1 MRVGVD
7 ATCWSNRRGYGRYTR
22 ALLTALLELDPQNHY
37 TFFADYESEE
47 FPLPS
52 GVEICRIATKVPTIQ
67 AAGADSRRSVADLW
81 AVAHAVRR
89 ANTDVIFFPSEYT
102 YVPVLTKTPQIV
114 TLHDATSELVPEM
127 VFPNQRAR
135 FFFGAKKRMAVRLAR
150 IAADRLGV
158 LAPPPAREAR
168 NSAGAT
174 ASGGRSAGPDFS
186 SSGFFV
192 RQLKPRRVGES
203 PHKRR
208 CLIYVGGFTP
218 HKNLLMLLDVFREL
232 VSRGSFP
239 DLRLVYVGD
248 YANDPFHSSYGE
260 LSQRVREAR
269 LEERVLF
276 TGRLSDEDLVVL
288 LNRSDALVLPSFSE
302 GFGLPGVEAA
312 ACGKPVLA
320 TTESPLPELL
330 GEGAIAVA
338 PADRAGWLAA
348 IERVLTDETLRER
361 MGKAGLAAAGRLS
374 WKNSASQL
382 LSVFHEVQPNG
393 ASS

>member
-22 ALLTALLELDPQNHY
+22 ALLTALLELDQQNHY

-81 AVAHAVRR
+81 AVAQAIRG
-89 ANTDVIFFPSEYT
+89 ANADVIFFPSEYT
-102 YVPVLTKTPQIV
+102 YVPVITRTPQIV

-135 FFFGAKKRMAVRLAR
+135 FLFGAKKRMAVRLAR
-150 IAADRLGV
+150 ILLTVSEYSRRRLREKLGIPLERLRV
-158 LAPPPAREAR
+158 VGEAPDPIFRPLE
-168 NSAGAT
+168 
-174 ASGGRSAGPDFS
+174 S
-186 SSGFFV
+186 SSAAEASARWGLPP
-192 RQLKPRRVGES
+192 QSRV
-203 PHKRR
+203 
-208 CLIYVGGFTP
+208 LIYVGGFTP

-232 VSRGSFP
+232 VDRDCFR
-239 DLRLVYVGD
+239 DLRLVHVGD
-248 YANDPFHSSYGE
+248 YATDPFHSSYGE
-260 LSQRVREAR
+260 LSERVHQAH

-348 IERVLTDETLRER
+348 IERVLTDEGLRER
-361 MGKAGLAAAGRLS
+361 MGKAALDAAGRLS

-382 LSVFHEVQPNG
+382 LSVFHEVQPHG

>member
-22 ALLTALLELDPQNHY
+22 ALLTAVLEMDHQNQY
-37 TFFADYESEE
+37 TFFADYESEG

-52 GVEICRIATKVPTIQ
+52 GVEVCRIATKVPTIQ
-67 AAGADSRRSVADLW
+67 AAGADSRRSLADLW
-81 AVAHAVRR
+81 AVAQAIRQ
-89 ANTDVIFFPSEYT
+89 ANADAIFFPSEYT
-102 YVPVLTKTPQIV
+102 YVPVITRTPQIV
-114 TLHDATSELVPEM
+114 TLHDATSEVVPEM

-135 FFFGAKKRMAVRLAR
+135 FFFGAKKRVAVRLAR
-150 IAADRLGV
+150 ILLTVSEYSRRRLRERLGI
-158 LAPPPAREAR
+158 PPERLR
-168 NSAGAT
+168 
-174 ASGGRSAGPDFS
+174 
-186 SSGFFV
+186 V
-192 RQLKPRRVGES
+192 VGEAPDPIFRPLESS
-203 PHKRR
+203 PTAEASARWGIPPQAKV
-208 CLIYVGGFTP
+208 LIYVGGFTP

-232 VSRGSFP
+232 VGRGCFP
-239 DLRLVYVGD
+239 DLRLVHVGD
-248 YANDPFHSSYGE
+248 YATDPFHSSYGE
-260 LSQRVREAR
+260 LAERVRQAR

-276 TGRLSDEDLVVL
+276 TGRLSDADLVIL

-338 PADRAGWLAA
+338 PTDRAGWLGA
-348 IERVLTDETLRER
+348 IGQVLTDAALRDR
-361 MGKAGLAAAGRLS
+361 MGKAALAAAGRLS

-382 LSVFHEVQPNG
+382 LSIFHEVQANG

>member
-22 ALLTALLELDPQNHY
+22 ALLTALLELDQQNHY

-52 GVEICRIATKVPTIQ
+52 GVELFRIATKVPTIQ

-81 AVAHAVRR
+81 AVAQAIRQ

-102 YVPVLTKTPQIV
+102 YVPVITRTPQIV

-150 IAADRLGV
+150 ILLTVSEYSRRRLQEKLGIPRERLRV
-158 LAPPPAREAR
+158 VGEAPDPIFRPLE
-168 NSAGAT
+168 
-174 ASGGRSAGPDFS
+174 S
-186 SSGFFV
+186 SSDAEASARWGIPPQAKV
-192 RQLKPRRVGES
+192 
-203 PHKRR
+203 
-208 CLIYVGGFTP
+208 LIYVGGFTP

-232 VSRGSFP
+232 VSRDSFP

-260 LSQRVREAR
+260 LSECVREAH
-269 LEERVLF
+269 LEGRVLF

-312 ACGKPVLA
+312 ACGRPVLA

-330 GEGAIAVA
+330 GDGAIAVA
-338 PADRAGWLAA
+338 PGDRAGWLAA
-348 IERVLTDETLRER
+348 VERVLTDEALRDR
-361 MGKAGLAAAGRLS
+361 MGKAALAAAGRLS
-374 WKNSASQL
+374 WKHSASQL

-393 ASS
+393 SSS